1 MNLKTIKGFPK
12 YEVSDQGKVWRKARI
27 SSSGYHLKRKE
38 LSTYKGNNG
47 YPMVYLHYDNG
58 ERKGFYV
65 HRLVYETFKGEIPPK
80 FEIDHIDGNRGNNS
94 IENLRAVSHK
104 TNCNNPKSIE
114 RYKSANSL
122 DKGKFNRDKMEAAR
136 SKEHEESLKSKYI
149 IIWLDKGSA
158 VGVYE
163 FMQKAHVGYPRAV
176 RIIKEMQ
183 GKLKK
188 MGASIN

>member
-1 MNLKTIKGFPK
+1 MSLKTIKGFPK

-65 HRLVYETFKGEIPPK
+65 HRLVYEAFKGEIPSK
-80 FEIDHIDGNRGNNS
+80 FEIDHIDGNRENNC
-94 IENLRAVSHK
+94 IENLRAVTHK

-114 RYKSANSL
+114 RYKAANSL
-122 DKGKFNRDKMEAAR
+122 DKGKFNRDKMEAAKG
-136 SKEHEESLKSKYI
+136 KEREQELRGMYI
-149 IIWLDKGSA
+149 NILNKKGN
-158 VGVYE
+158 VGVWC
-163 FMQKAHVGYPRAV
+163 FMCECHVGYPRAV

-183 GKLKK
+183 GKVNNL
-188 MGASIN
+188 GASIN